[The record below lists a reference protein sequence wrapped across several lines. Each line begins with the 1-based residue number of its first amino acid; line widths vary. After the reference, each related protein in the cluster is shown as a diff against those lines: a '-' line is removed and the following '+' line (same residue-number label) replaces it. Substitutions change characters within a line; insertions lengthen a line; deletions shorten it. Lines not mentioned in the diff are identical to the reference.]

1 MTGRIALLLTILI
14 HADIAVG
21 QSTLIHEWTGRGFCP
36 HRAKFTPDGRYV
48 LMVGSWTGDAAGDQ
62 PELRAWD
69 VHREEFIAE
78 HRLEGH
84 GRIVAV
90 DIAPDGETLLV
101 GTVSHAGR
109 ERYRDRNVVVMNHQ
123 VWLWNWQATP
133 VRPRS
138 TRVRSSLAPIRRL
151 AVVQFRDPAL
161 GAWIWG
167 EATFSPDADL
177 IAVRRVVTVPH
188 GNWPALRHYSE
199 IDILDPSGQLV
210 ATVTPPDPLNA
221 STHGM
226 SFSNDGRR
234 LATSTL
240 FVTKPGELRVERI
253 ELRLWDVANGD
264 ELAQR
269 SVPAGQL
276 RQGGSVHSQFDR
288 LVFSPDGTLIASDG
302 PGGAV
307 QLWDADTLEPLRT
320 LDGPARALHAV
331 AFSPDGTLIAAS
343 SVGTPI
349 GSYGEFFLWRTSTGE
364 LLYEIDAE
372 EHGPEIYDVAF
383 SPDGATLLTHG
394 PAEPIAG
401 SAVRLWDVNHLLAI
415 GATAD

>member
-1 MTGRIALLLTILI
+1 MGARVALFLTFLIPAEIAC
-14 HADIAVG
+14 G
-21 QSTLIHEWTGRGFCP
+21 QSTLICEWNGRGFCP
-36 HRAKFTPDGRYV
+36 ERAQFTPDGRFV
-48 LMVGSWTGDAAGDQ
+48 LIAGAWTGDAAGEQ
-62 PELRAWD
+62 PEFRAWD
-69 VHREEFIAE
+69 VYGARFIGQ
-78 HRLEGH
+78 HRLEGL
-84 GRIVAV
+84 GRLVGLDV
-90 DIAPDGETLLV
+90 APDGQSLLV
-101 GTVSHAGR
+101 GTVSPDGR
-109 ERYRDRNVVVMNHQ
+109 KRYNDRNVFVQNHQ

-138 TRVRSSLAPIRRL
+138 MRVRSSLTPVRRVA
-151 AVVQFRDPAL
+151 AVQHSDPAP

-188 GNWPALRHYSE
+188 GNWPELRHYSE
-199 IDILDPSGQLV
+199 IDILEHSGQLV
-210 ATVTPPDPLNA
+210 ATVTPPDLLN
-221 STHGM
+221 SWTHGM
-226 SFSNDGRR
+226 AFSNDARK

-240 FVTKPGELRVERI
+240 VVTKPGETRVARI
-253 ELRLWDVANGD
+253 EIRLWDVANGD

-269 SVPAGQL
+269 SVPGGQL
-276 RQGGSVHSQFDR
+276 RHGPGSHTQFDR

-302 PGGAV
+302 PDGAV

-320 LDGPARALHAV
+320 LDGPVEALHAV

-349 GSYGEFFLWRTSTGE
+349 DSYGEFFLWKTSTGE

-372 EHGPEIYDVAF
+372 ERGPEFYDVAF
-383 SPDGATLLTHG
+383 SPDGARLLTRG

-401 SAVRLWDVNHLLAI
+401 SAVRLWDVNQLLAI
-415 GATAD
+415 GADAD